1 MRIDEVQTKLNSAI
15 AKDSY
20 INEQVEAPKDK
31 LEEERDLKQIFTV
44 LRKQKQ
50 GIDKMV
56 SSVNQSTRQLMLME
70 REVDIQTGLHGT
82 RPLIERINR

>member
-1 MRIDEVQTKLNSAI
+1 MRIDEVQTKLNCAI

-20 INEQVEAPKDK
+20 INEQVEAPADK

-56 SSVNQSTRQLMLME
+56 SSVNQSTR
-70 REVDIQTGLHGT
+70 
-82 RPLIERINR
+82 